1 MKRQKNILLT
11 QGHRLMSKIMI
22 DQPRVKAPFVV
33 GRSSLV
39 VIGTRASKLALVQT
53 HMIRDQLLMA
63 HADLTVVVEHIT
75 TKGDLILD
83 RPLSAIGDKGLFV
96 TEIEDALRAGRIDLA
111 VHSAKDLPSELPP
124 DLLLAAFPPR
134 ADPRDA
140 LIARDRMRLADLPD
154 GAHVGTSSMR
164 RACQLRH
171 LRPDL
176 RIGDLRGNVDT
187 RLRKLHEGQY
197 DAIVLAAAGL
207 ERLGWGGEISEY
219 LDPSVMLP
227 AVSQGILGIEIR
239 ADDEATAALLAA
251 LDDPA
256 ARVAAAAERAF
267 LARIGGGCQVPIGA
281 YAQLSGAT
289 LTLAGL
295 IGARD
300 GRVVRGEL
308 AGPSNDPA
316 AIGAQLADDLLDRG
330 GRALLGDE

>member
-1 MKRQKNILLT
+1 
-11 QGHRLMSKIMI
+11 MSKIMI
-22 DQPRVKAPFVV
+22 DQLRVKAPFVV

-53 HMIRDQLLMA
+53 HMIRDQLMMA
-63 HADLTVVVEHIT
+63 HADLNVAVEHIT

-124 DLLLAAFPPR
+124 DMLLAAFPPR

-140 LIARDRMRLADLPD
+140 LIARDRMRLADLPE

-207 ERLGWGGEISEY
+207 ERLGWASEISEY
-219 LDPSVMLP
+219 LDP
-227 AVSQGILGIEIR
+227 IR
-239 ADDEATAALLAA
+239 AGDQATAALLAV

-256 ARVAAAAERAF
+256 ARLAATAERAF

-281 YAQLSGAT
+281 YAQLSGTT

-308 AGPSNDPA
+308 AGPANDSA
-316 AIGAQLADDLLDRG
+316 AIGAQLADQLLARG
-330 GRALLGDE
+330 GRALLADE

>member
-1 MKRQKNILLT
+1 
-11 QGHRLMSKIMI
+11 MI
-22 DQPRVKAPFVV
+22 DQYGMDVSVASPRSSLVV
-33 GRSSLV
+33 GRSSL

-53 HMIRDQLLMA
+53 HMIRDHLLAA
-63 HADLTVVVEHIT
+63 HADLTVEIEHIT

-96 TEIEDALRAGRIDLA
+96 TEIEDAMRAGRIDLA

-124 DLLLAAFPPR
+124 DMQLAAFPPR
-134 ADPRDA
+134 ADARDA
-140 LIARDRMRLADLPD
+140 LIARDQLRLADLLD

-176 RIGDLRGNVDT
+176 RISDLRGNVDT

-207 ERLGWGGEISEY
+207 ERLGWAGEISEY

-239 ADDEATAALLAA
+239 AGDAATAALLAA

-256 ARVAAAAERAF
+256 ARVAATAERAF

-281 YAQLSGAT
+281 YAQISGAT
-289 LTLAGL
+289 LTLSGL

-308 AGPSNDPA
+308 AGPANHA
-316 AIGAQLADDLLDRG
+316 AMLGAQLADELLDHG
-330 GRALLGDE
+330 GRALLDM

>member
-1 MKRQKNILLT
+1 
-11 QGHRLMSKIMI
+11 MI
-22 DQPRVKAPFVV
+22 DQHGIDIAV
-33 GRSSLV
+33 GRRSSVV

-53 HMIRDQLLMA
+53 HMIRDQLMVA
-63 HADLTVVVEHIT
+63 HAALNVAVEHIT

-124 DLLLAAFPPR
+124 DMLLAAFPPR

-140 LIARDRMRLADLPD
+140 LIARDRMRLADLPA

-207 ERLGWGGEISEY
+207 ERLGWASEISEY

-227 AVSQGILGIEIR
+227 AVSQGVLGVEIR
-239 ADDEATAALLAA
+239 AGDQATAALLAV

-256 ARVAAAAERAF
+256 ARVAATAERAF

-295 IGARD
+295 IGAHD

-308 AGPSNDPA
+308 AGPANDAA
-316 AIGAQLADDLLDRG
+316 AIGTQLADELLARG
-330 GRALLGDE
+330 GQALLGDEGRRAKDE